1 MLINYLKIAL
11 RNISRSKLYS
21 LINILG
27 LATGMAACLVI
38 FLWVQDELSFDRFH
52 SQAESI
58 FRVERQVDFREI
70 HGQAPITSGT
80 YGPALVKDYP
90 EIEKFVRV
98 DKQELNIRDH
108 RNIFRKQEVLFADS
122 SLFEIF
128 DFRLVQGDPKSA
140 LHEPKS
146 MVMTQAAALRF
157 FNTDEVVGKTV
168 SLDWRGTQTDFLVT
182 GILEDI
188 PQNSHITFDVA
199 ASIASYP
206 TEQMAT
212 FLNNFLYTYIQ
223 ISKNTT
229 APDLEPKFAAFL
241 TRYMAA
247 DFLALVGPE
256 ADVNDVFKL
265 KLKPLTDIHLSPSS
279 EFEIEPQGSLSSV
292 YIFSAIALLI
302 LAVACVNFMNLSTAR
317 ANKRAREVGLRKTI
331 GAQKQQLW
339 RQFLGESVLL
349 AFLALALAL
358 LFILLMIPA
367 FNNIS
372 GKALTLGALF
382 QSGNWWVLIGITL
395 ITGCLS
401 GLYPAFFLTAFE
413 PADVL
418 KGGALKGS
426 GRSVFRRGMAVVQFV
441 ISIALII
448 GTLVIYRQME
458 FIQNTSLGFD
468 KENVLVIEAAGN
480 QVQQNIEAFRSTLT
494 EYSGIKAASVSSNI
508 PGSSTFSDTVFKRS
522 DLDDVFDLIFIRTD
536 YDFVG
541 TLGFKIIQ
549 GRTFSKD
556 FSTDSEGALLINQ
569 AAVRELGFT
578 PEEAVG
584 KTLLRFSSATEM
596 IEGTIIGV
604 LEDFNFKSLH
614 RNIEPCV
621 LMLEPD
627 NFELLS
633 VRIQPGEIPRT
644 IGFLQTQWSEFFPG
658 EEFNYRFLDRHI
670 DLLYQKEGKMRSL
683 LVLFSSL
690 SIFVACLGLFGLAS
704 FTAEEKTKEIGVR
717 KVMGASSS
725 HIFWLLCKEFAKWV
739 LAANV
744 IAWPLAYYAM
754 SRWLQSFAYKIS
766 IGIGPFVVSA
776 VLALLIALFT
786 VSFQSFKAALADPA
800 ASLRYE

>member
-1 MLINYLKIAL
+1 MFVNYLKIAL
-11 RNISRSKLYS
+11 RNISRNKLYS
-21 LINILG
+21 MINIVG
-27 LATGMAACLVI
+27 LAIGMAACLVI

-52 SQAESI
+52 SQADRI
-58 FRVERQVDFREI
+58 FRVERKIDFRDS
-70 HGQAPITSGT
+70 HGQAPITAGA

-98 DKQELNIRDH
+98 DKQEINIRDH
-108 RNIFRKQEVLFADS
+108 RNIFRKQELLFADN

-128 DFRLVQGDPKSA
+128 DFRLEQGDPKSA
-140 LHEPKS
+140 LVEPKTI
-146 MVMTQAAALRF
+146 VMTRKAALRLL
-157 FNTDEVVGKTV
+157 NTAEVVGKTV
-168 SLDWRGTQTDFLVT
+168 SLDWNGTLTDFQIT
-182 GILEDI
+182 GILQDI
-188 PQNSHITFDVA
+188 PYNSHISFEIA
-199 ASIASYP
+199 ASISSYP
-206 TEQMAT
+206 EEQMIQ
-212 FLNNFLYTYIQ
+212 FLSNFLFTYVLIG
-223 ISKNTT
+223 KNTSLS
-229 APDLEPKFAAFL
+229 DLEPKFEAFL

-247 DFLALVGPE
+247 DFLAVLGPE
-256 ADVNDVFKL
+256 INVNDVFQL
-265 KLKPLTDIHLSPSS
+265 KMKPLKEIHLYPSI
-279 EFEIEPQGSLSSV
+279 EFEIEPQGSITSV

-372 GKALTLGALF
+372 GKHLTLGALF

-401 GLYPAFFLTAFE
+401 GLYPAFFLTAFA

-418 KGGALKGS
+418 KGGALKGT
-426 GRSVFRRGMAVVQFV
+426 GRSIFRRSMAVVQFV

-458 FIQNTSLGFD
+458 FIQNKSLGFD
-468 KENVLVIEAAGN
+468 KENVLVIQAAGN
-480 QVQQNIEAFRSTLT
+480 PIQQNIEAFRSTLT

-508 PGSSTFSDTVFKRS
+508 PGSSVFSDTVFKRS
-522 DLDDVFDLIFIRTD
+522 DSDEVFDLIFIRTD
-536 YDFVG
+536 YEFVS
-541 TLGFKIIQ
+541 TLGFNVIQ
-549 GRTFSKD
+549 GRNFSKD
-556 FSTDSEGALLINQ
+556 FSTDIESALMINQ
-569 AAVRELGFT
+569 AAVQKMGYT

-584 KTLLRFSSATEM
+584 KKLLRYASATEM

-604 LEDFNFKSLH
+604 MENFNFKSL
-614 RNIEPCV
+614 RRDIEPCV

-627 NFELLS
+627 NFRVLS
-633 VRIQPGEIPRT
+633 VRIQPGEIPKT
-644 IGFLQTQWSEFFPG
+644 IGFIQEQWSEFFPG
-658 EEFNYRFLDRHI
+658 EEFNYRFLDQYI
-670 DLLYQKEGKMRSL
+670 DLLYQKEGKVRSL

-690 SIFVACLGLFGLAS
+690 SIFVASLGLFGLAS

-725 HIFWLLCKEFAKWV
+725 RIFWLLCKEFAKWV
-739 LAANV
+739 LAANI

-754 SRWLQSFAYKIS
+754 SRWLQNFAYKIS
-766 IGIGPFVVSA
+766 IGIGPFVLSA